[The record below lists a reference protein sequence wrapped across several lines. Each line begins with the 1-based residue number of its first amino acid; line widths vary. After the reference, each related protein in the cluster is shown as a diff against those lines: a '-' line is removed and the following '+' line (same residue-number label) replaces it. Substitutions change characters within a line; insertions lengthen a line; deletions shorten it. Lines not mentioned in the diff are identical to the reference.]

1 MTIRQTLFFFALAL
15 GTLAFAG
22 CSSSVMIGSDDGGTS
37 SDAGPRADGSNGE
50 PCGANTCTDGTYCCN
65 ASCGIC
71 APEGAGCTTIACP
84 EPVVCSGEVCTE
96 EGATCCPGCF
106 GGESHCS
113 GPDGVCPPI
122 DCPRDCT
129 NDADCGA
136 GAQCCFGCDPAG
148 LGTCVPAGTSC
159 GDPDPSACE
168 PCGDD
173 VCGADEQCCPGGCP
187 GIADNCQ
194 PADSMCIVPDCPAP
208 TCEPMRAYGQGDCD
222 AVLGVRW
229 NGAYCEGI
237 SGCDCVGVDCGRI
250 YPNMSDCESYHG
262 SCSPEPGCTS
272 DLDCPES
279 MYCNGCARGSCPA
292 CLDCAPDCVP
302 NPCGHEGEPVCDESR
317 PECGTSGVAIVKDG
331 CWVCVDPN
339 TCGEISAG

>member
-71 APEGAGCTTIACP
+71 APEGAGCTTIACTD
-84 EPVVCSGEVCTE
+84 PVVCNGEVCTE
-96 EGATCCPGCF
+96 EGAVCCAGCV

-113 GPDGVCPPI
+113 GPGGVCPAL
-122 DCPRDCT
+122 DCPPECTSDEDCSAYGT
-129 NDADCGA
+129 E
-136 GAQCCFGCDPAG
+136 CCFGCDPG
-148 LGTCVPAGTSC
+148 ETVGRCNRGDSPCPPTSC
-159 GDPDPSACE
+159 PT
-168 PCGDD
+168 CGRHE
-173 VCGADEQCCPGGCP
+173 VCGAHEQCCPGACP
-187 GIADNCQ
+187 GYRDSCQ

-208 TCEPMRAYGQGDCD
+208 TCEPMRAYGQGECD
-222 AVLGVRW
+222 AELGVRW

-250 YPNMSDCESYHG
+250 YGSMSECEGYHG